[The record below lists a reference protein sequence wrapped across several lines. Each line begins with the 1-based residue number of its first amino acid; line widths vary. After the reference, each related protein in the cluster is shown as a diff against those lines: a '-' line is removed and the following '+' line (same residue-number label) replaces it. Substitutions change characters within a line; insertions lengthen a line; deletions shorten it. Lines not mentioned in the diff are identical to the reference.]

1 MRVFQLA
8 LLAAA
13 ALLATASASVPPTEV
28 QCPRPQ
34 PGIARLPRKT
44 TPNALYGPTSRPTF
58 DFDEENEGR
67 GFGLLSQ
74 ATLVKQYYSERNEFA
89 DWFLKGKGHPYMYG
103 ELGMAKE
110 GVGSKAYLK
119 LMRYVDYFEQYKAI
133 AIRFGSTFKLT
144 GGSNETAQTS

>member
-28 QCPRPQ
+28 SKVTVPE
-34 PGIARLPRKT
+34 
-44 TPNALYGPTSRPTF
+44 TPTWNRAFASEDNTKRSLRT
-58 DFDEENEGR
+58 DK
-67 GFGLLSQ
+67 LSQ

-133 AIRFGSTFKLT
+133 AMKIRFHV
-144 GGSNETAQTS
+144 